1 MKAYL
6 VLYNLLSAGGWAYV
20 LALAVSCLQKNVEP
34 AEAWA
39 KFGQPLAIVQSAAF
53 MEILHSLFG
62 MVRSPLI
69 VTAMQVS
76 SRLLLVW
83 GVTYWVDICQAHWS
97 LYLMVISWG
106 LVEVPRYLFYASSL
120 TMSSVPYPL
129 FFLRYSLFMVLYP
142 TGISGEYLQMFT
154 SLSYWSSAIPM
165 WHRMLIVIML
175 LYIPASPF
183 MILSM
188 AANRKSAN
196 KKRAQ
201 ASNPRPL
208 DGLVWPITNK
218 KTNDRS
224 TSKTNKAIWVAA
236 MEGVDPKVAAKAKKE
251 KNWRYGYVKHVEA
264 NVRTSLS
271 SPENALSIAS
281 AGLKS
286 AHGMFEFVRNGK
298 SMPFDEA
305 MKTITGS
312 FKSKTIRGAGTTN
325 LKKNPTLKVPY
336 AGQCGK
342 PYYLYKKDRANTIE
356 GVELKAQLKKWVD
369 YGVIE
374 ADCADAITNCVDN
387 PGWLDLSQHY
397 FVLLGASSAMGPIHV
412 LLELGA
418 NVIAIDIDREF
429 VWQKLIKLARSSN
442 GTLIFPVKD
451 SVENAKLDTMDDGE
465 LAKVSGAN
473 LLAQT
478 PEIATWLCAVCP
490 EKKITIGNYT
500 YLDGALHVQLSLA
513 CDAIMS
519 KLAAAREH
527 LALAFLCT
535 PTDCHP
541 ISKEAHDQAADQA
554 KKAPMWQKFSPLVK
568 PNALPPVTDS
578 SSGEE
583 IYLCDGISAAQ
594 GPNYIL
600 AKRIQHWRAIV
611 ARSNGHTISSNV
623 APSTATASVVHNAQF
638 AAAYGGMHLF
648 KPMEVMYQET
658 SNAVMGALLIHDIR
672 NEKAWSH
679 ASYKL
684 TNPLQVFQH
693 GSFHGGV
700 WRSAYKITS
709 FGEMSA
715 VAYYLKTYGFFLSAG
730 VVALSGVATWVA
742 TGQPEAA
749 TNIFI

>member
-1 MKAYL
+1 M
-6 VLYNLLSAGGWAYV
+6 
-20 LALAVSCLQKNVEP
+20 
-34 AEAWA
+34 
-39 KFGQPLAIVQSAAF
+39 PLTIVQSAAF
-53 MEILHSLFG
+53 MEILHSLVG
-62 MVRSPLI
+62 MVRSPLLI
-69 VTAMQVS
+69 TAMQVG

-83 GVTYWVDICQAHWS
+83 GVTYWVELSQAHWS
-97 LYLMVISWG
+97 LYLMVISWS
-106 LVEVPRYLFYASSL
+106 LTEVPRYLFYASSL
-120 TMSSVPYPL
+120 TMDTVPFPL
-129 FFLRYSLFMVLYP
+129 FWLRYSLFMVLYP

-154 SLSYWSSAIPM
+154 SLSYWSSAVPI
-165 WHRMLIVIML
+165 WYRMLIVVMIV
-175 LYIPASPF
+175 YIPGSPF

-188 AANRKSAN
+188 WGNRKSAS

-201 ASNPRPL
+201 SANPRPMN
-208 DGLVWPITNK
+208 GLVWPITNK

-224 TSKTNKAIWVAA
+224 TSKTNKAILVKSIEA
-236 MEGVDPKVAAKAKKE
+236 VDEKVALKAKKE

-264 NVRTSLS
+264 NVRTSLL
-271 SPENALSIAS
+271 SPSNALKVAE
-281 AGLKS
+281 AGLKA
-286 AHGMFEFVRNGK
+286 AHEMFEFVRDGET
-298 SMPFDEA
+298 MPFDEA
-305 MKTITGS
+305 MKTINGTFKTKSIKGS
-312 FKSKTIRGAGTTN
+312 GVVEGKPS
-325 LKKNPTLKVPY
+325 LKVPY

-342 PYYLYKKDRANTIE
+342 PYYLFKKNRENTIE
-356 GVELKAQLKKWVD
+356 GDDLKVQLKKWVA

-374 ADCADAITNCVDN
+374 QDCADAIANCVDN
-387 PGWLDLSQHY
+387 PEWLDLSNHY

-418 NVIAIDIDREF
+418 NVIAIDINREF
-429 VWQKLIKLARSSN
+429 VWQKLIKLARSSKGN
-442 GTLIFPVKD
+442 LTFPVAASLDDNVID
-451 SVENAKLDTMDDGE
+451 SMSDAE
-465 LAKVSGAN
+465 LAKVAGSD
-473 LLAQT
+473 LLGQT
-478 PEIATWLCAVCP
+478 PEIANWLCAVCP
-490 EKKITIGNYT
+490 EKKVTIGNYT

-519 KLAAAREH
+519 KLAAAREN

-541 ISKEAHDQAADQA
+541 IPKEAHDQAAAQE
-554 KKAPMWQKFSPLVK
+554 KKAPLWQKLSPLVK
-568 PNALPPVTDS
+568 RNALPPVKDS

-600 AKRIQHWRAIV
+600 AKRIQHWRAIL
-611 ARSNGHTISSNV
+611 ARKDGHTISSNV

-648 KPMEVMYQET
+648 APMEVMYQET

-709 FGEMSA
+709 FGEMAA
-715 VAYYLKTYGFFLSAG
+715 VAYYLKTYGLYISAS
-730 VVALSGVATWVA
+730 VAALSGVVTWVV
-742 TGQPEAA
+742 TGQPQAA
-749 TNIFI
+749 AFGL